1 MKWNEDRIVCIVALQ
16 LDTIAIASESVLHTF
31 DQKGKHSQYAFSSAI
46 QSVEWID
53 KSALLVETTA
63 RELYSVKEG
72 ILAFHPDLTHNSQ
85 DPISTLLVKLDTQ
98 SAGLFCV
105 YDDVCMLYR
114 IDASLKPSSLWQ
126 HSIDQP
132 KSVHFSSFY
141 PL

>member
-72 ILAFHPDLTHNSQ
+72 IQAFHPDLTHNSQ
-85 DPISTLLVKLDTQ
+85 EPISTLLVKLNTQ

-114 IDASLKPSSLWQ
+114 IDASLTPSSLGQ

>member
-85 DPISTLLVKLDTQ
+85 EPISTLLVKLDTQ
-98 SAGLFCV
+98 LRVRRCLHV
-105 YDDVCMLYR
+105 V
-114 IDASLKPSSLWQ
+114 P
-126 HSIDQP
+126 H
-132 KSVHFSSFY
+132 
-141 PL
+141 